1 MEQIFNWLN
10 IATKGAKAHSCFHIQ
25 TGFPPERH
33 VFLSTSYCVSTGITG
48 ASYSLLAIKLQ
59 CCDHSKKSAARQ
71 GSCRSHTF
79 CSIRS
84 ASPSSEDRETL
95 GLIAHG
101 QCRVSSAYDDQF
113 VKLKINSANK
123 SGKEIHIANIWGETA
138 AWSQIF
144 CEHLVRAISSSKI
157 IANKIILPV
166 LFWIQGSLNWKL
178 KTKGRFG
185 PAVFCRLTW
194 DGKFPFTY
202 LWAQSLVTNQT
213 YFKPRCRQSLT

>member
-10 IATKGAKAHSCFHIQ
+10 IATKGAKARSCLHIQ

-157 IANKIILPV
+157 MANKII
-166 LFWIQGSLNWKL
+166 FTSSLLNPGFTKL
-178 KTKGRFG
+178 K
-185 PAVFCRLTW
+185 AE
-194 DGKFPFTY
+194 
-202 LWAQSLVTNQT
+202 AQG
-213 YFKPRCRQSLT
+213 